1 MGTWGPFQRR
11 VFILLCLTSIPCGYN
26 ILSVIFLLAI
36 PSHHCYIPTQ
46 SNLSQDWIEASI
58 PVQEEAGKLERSSCG
73 RYELDLVKNLSALGI
88 RPGLELVH
96 NLSALASGPESV
108 FSNLNQEGCK
118 DGWTYSTEHY
128 QSTVVTEFNLVCSDQ
143 WKQPLTSFVYFLGGL
158 TGCLFSG
165 QISDRF
171 GRKPVLFGAIGM
183 LSVFSC
189 ALAFAPSWPIFT
201 ILFFMMGLGQIAC
214 YIVVFVLG
222 SEILT
227 GSTRVL
233 FSNMALPIIYT
244 TGMMALPGTAYLVRN
259 WRHLSLIMAVPGL
272 ACIPLWWLVPESPR
286 WLLSRGRL
294 LNAEFLLRAAALEN
308 RVEAPKVIFLPSK
321 GDEAE
326 SQKAKSLGFLDLL
339 RTRNIR
345 NMTLVQWLI
354 CPFLNY
360 FLLTVVELPA
370 YAASWLAACSFP
382 RRLSFISFTL
392 LGALALLL
400 IQITKHSHLAVT
412 LTLVLVGKFGILA
425 GSGMLYTFTGELS
438 PTVIRNTAMSS
449 CATFSRVGSSVSP
462 YLMQLAVF
470 YQFLPWIVVGS
481 LSLLSV
487 VLSVFLPETFRQPL
501 PDTIEQMAQTQR
513 SVSTVTVRCLS
524 AFPRGK
530 DRRSGLILT
539 IPLSSDQTSME
550 ELSAT
555 LDYLLSI
562 PSEKCKARGF
572 TVIVDGRKSQW
583 NIVKTV
589 VLMLQNV
596 IPAEVSLVC
605 VVKPDEFWDKK
616 VTHFCFWKEKDR
628 LGFEVILVSAN
639 KLTRYIEPC
648 QLTDDFGG
656 SLDYDHSDWLN
667 KRLVFEKFTKES
679 TSLLDEL
686 SIINESDKSNAVDK
700 DNRSADCALL
710 PSFDPE
716 TVLQT
721 GHELLSE
728 LQQRRF
734 NGSEG
739 GGGGQGGPAWCPM
752 EEELLAQPQVVTWL
766 QGPGSELLKTQQEI
780 GDSMRAAQALQQK
793 HEEIESQHSEWFAVY
808 VELNQQI
815 AALLSAG
822 EEEEVVE
829 LKALQQQLSDVC
841 YRQAAQLEGRQNVL
855 QAAQVFHSTTQE
867 LSQQLDGLLGMLCA
881 DVAPA
886 DGASIQQNL
895 KLLEE
900 KLQTVEAGLTSLR
913 QKGALLLEQMCSQ
926 PSWSLEE
933 TESPAGEQHDNVQH
947 IQAVM
952 EEMQLR
958 KQRCEDMVDVRRL
971 KMLQMAVEWLGELL
985 DALLKTHIRLGDDTQ
1000 ETRTMLDKH
1009 RKFVD
1014 VAQSTYDY
1022 GRQLLQAT
1030 VVLCQSL
1037 RCTTRSSGD
1046 TLPRLNRVWKQF
1058 TVSTEERQ
1066 QRLELALNFH
1076 TAAEKVLQQECVD
1089 AESLDEVDSLGKTL
1103 LDRLTMPVIFPDG
1116 SEQYFGSPSE
1126 TASAAEGVRERLLLV
1141 EERRLQ
1147 LQEARLHNDD
1157 EEEEEEEEEEEV
1169 LNGQEAR
1176 LDVIGEEL
1184 SEKEDQDE
1192 EEEEEAGQKDQDLER
1207 ATQDC

>member
-1 MGTWGPFQRR
+1 MSNVTMEA
-11 VFILLCLTSIPCGYN
+11 SN
-26 ILSVIFLLAI
+26 IL
-36 PSHHCYIPTQ
+36 
-46 SNLSQDWIEASI
+46 
-58 PVQEEAGKLERSSCG
+58 
-73 RYELDLVKNLSALGI
+73 
-88 RPGLELVH
+88 
-96 NLSALASGPESV
+96 
-108 FSNLNQEGCK
+108 
-118 DGWTYSTEHY
+118 
-128 QSTVVTEFNLVCSDQ
+128 
-143 WKQPLTSFVYFLGGL
+143 
-158 TGCLFSG
+158 
-165 QISDRF
+165 
-171 GRKPVLFGAIGM
+171 PVLKKK
-183 LSVFSC
+183 
-189 ALAFAPSWPIFT
+189 LAF
-201 ILFFMMGLGQIAC
+201 
-214 YIVVFVLG
+214 
-222 SEILT
+222 
-227 GSTRVL
+227 
-233 FSNMALPIIYT
+233 
-244 TGMMALPGTAYLVRN
+244 
-259 WRHLSLIMAVPGL
+259 LSG
-272 ACIPLWWLVPESPR
+272 
-286 WLLSRGRL
+286 
-294 LNAEFLLRAAALEN
+294 
-308 RVEAPKVIFLPSK
+308 
-321 GDEAE
+321 
-326 SQKAKSLGFLDLL
+326 
-339 RTRNIR
+339 
-345 NMTLVQWLI
+345 
-354 CPFLNY
+354 
-360 FLLTVVELPA
+360 
-370 YAASWLAACSFP
+370 
-382 RRLSFISFTL
+382 
-392 LGALALLL
+392 
-400 IQITKHSHLAVT
+400 
-412 LTLVLVGKFGILA
+412 
-425 GSGMLYTFTGELS
+425 
-438 PTVIRNTAMSS
+438 
-449 CATFSRVGSSVSP
+449 
-462 YLMQLAVF
+462 
-470 YQFLPWIVVGS
+470 
-481 LSLLSV
+481 
-487 VLSVFLPETFRQPL
+487 
-501 PDTIEQMAQTQR
+501 
-513 SVSTVTVRCLS
+513 
-524 AFPRGK
+524 GK

-550 ELSAT
+550 ELSDT

-686 SIINESDKSNAVDK
+686 SIINESEKSSSVDK
-700 DNRSADCALL
+700 EKSADCALL

-752 EEELLAQPQVVTWL
+752 EEELLAQPQVMKLLDSLREQYTKYQELCRQRNKRSQLDEIHTKVMQVVTWL

-780 GDSMRAAQALQQK
+780 GDSMRAAQALQVK

-815 AALLSAG
+815 AALLSAS
-822 EEEEVVE
+822 EEEEVLE

-855 QAAQVFHSTTQE
+855 QAAQGFHSSTQE

-900 KLQTVEAGLTSLR
+900 KLQSVEAGLSTLR
-913 QKGALLLEQMCSQ
+913 QKGALLMEQMCSQ
-926 PSWSLEE
+926 PTWALEE
-933 TESPAGEQHDNVQH
+933 TESPAGEQQDNVQH

-971 KMLQMAVEWLGELL
+971 KMLQMVQLFKCEEDALQAVEWLGELM
-985 DALLKTHIRLGDDTQ
+985 DALLKTHVRLGDDSQ
-1000 ETRTMLDKH
+1000 ENRTLLDKH

-1058 TVSTEERQ
+1058 SVTAEERQ

-1076 TAAEKVLQQECVD
+1076 SAAERVLQQECVD
-1089 AESLDEVDSLGKTL
+1089 TESLDEVDSSGKTL

-1116 SEQYFGSPSE
+1116 SEQYFGTPSD
-1126 TASAAEGVRERLLLV
+1126 TAAAAESVRERLLLV

-1157 EEEEEEEEEEEV
+1157 EEEEEEEEEM
-1169 LNGQEAR
+1169 LNGQESR

-1184 SEKEDQDE
+1184 SEKEEQDE
-1192 EEEEEAGQKDQDLER
+1192 EEEEEEREQDEDLER
-1207 ATQDC
+1207 AKQDC

>member
-1 MGTWGPFQRR
+1 MEATT
-11 VFILLCLTSIPCGYN
+11 ILP
-26 ILSVIFLLAI
+26 IL
-36 PSHHCYIPTQ
+36 
-46 SNLSQDWIEASI
+46 
-58 PVQEEAGKLERSSCG
+58 K
-73 RYELDLVKNLSALGI
+73 K
-88 RPGLELVH
+88 
-96 NLSALASGPESV
+96 
-108 FSNLNQEGCK
+108 K
-118 DGWTYSTEHY
+118 
-128 QSTVVTEFNLVCSDQ
+128 
-143 WKQPLTSFVYFLGGL
+143 
-158 TGCLFSG
+158 
-165 QISDRF
+165 
-171 GRKPVLFGAIGM
+171 
-183 LSVFSC
+183 
-189 ALAFAPSWPIFT
+189 LAFLSGNARTLID
-201 ILFFMMGLGQIAC
+201 
-214 YIVVFVLG
+214 VFAL
-222 SEILT
+222 
-227 GSTRVL
+227 
-233 FSNMALPIIYT
+233 SNSLP
-244 TGMMALPGTAYLVRN
+244 
-259 WRHLSLIMAVPGL
+259 H
-272 ACIPLWWLVPESPR
+272 
-286 WLLSRGRL
+286 
-294 LNAEFLLRAAALEN
+294 
-308 RVEAPKVIFLPSK
+308 
-321 GDEAE
+321 
-326 SQKAKSLGFLDLL
+326 
-339 RTRNIR
+339 
-345 NMTLVQWLI
+345 
-354 CPFLNY
+354 
-360 FLLTVVELPA
+360 
-370 YAASWLAACSFP
+370 
-382 RRLSFISFTL
+382 
-392 LGALALLL
+392 
-400 IQITKHSHLAVT
+400 
-412 LTLVLVGKFGILA
+412 
-425 GSGMLYTFTGELS
+425 
-438 PTVIRNTAMSS
+438 
-449 CATFSRVGSSVSP
+449 
-462 YLMQLAVF
+462 
-470 YQFLPWIVVGS
+470 
-481 LSLLSV
+481 
-487 VLSVFLPETFRQPL
+487 
-501 PDTIEQMAQTQR
+501 
-513 SVSTVTVRCLS
+513 
-524 AFPRGK
+524 
-530 DRRSGLILT
+530 
-539 IPLSSDQTSME
+539 
-550 ELSAT
+550 
-555 LDYLLSI
+555 
-562 PSEKCKARGF
+562 SEKCKARGF

-686 SIINESDKSNAVDK
+686 SIINESDKGSSVDK
-700 DNRSADCALL
+700 DKSADCALL

-721 GHELLSE
+721 GDVLECYSTSLLPD
-728 LQQRRF
+728 LCLTPDPP
-734 NGSEG
+734 
-739 GGGGQGGPAWCPM
+739 GPAWCPM
-752 EEELLAQPQVVTWL
+752 EEELLAQPQVMKLLDSLREQYTRYQELCRQRNKRTQLDEIHAKVMQVVTWL

-780 GDSMRAAQALQQK
+780 GDSIRAAQALQQK

-841 YRQAAQLEGRQNVL
+841 YRQASQLEGRQNVL
-855 QAAQVFHSTTQE
+855 QAAQGFHSSTQE

-913 QKGALLLEQMCSQ
+913 QKGGMLLEQMCNQ
-926 PSWSLEE
+926 PSWSPEE
-933 TESPAGEQHDNVQH
+933 TEIPAGEQQDNIQH

-971 KMLQMAVEWLGELL
+971 KMLQMVQLFKCEEDALQAVEWLSELL
-985 DALLKTHIRLGDDTQ
+985 DALLKTHVRLGDDTQ

-1066 QRLELALNFH
+1066 QRLELAL
-1076 TAAEKVLQQECVD
+1076 KRPYCECVD
-1089 AESLDEVDSLGKTL
+1089 MESLDDVDSTGKVL

-1126 TASAAEGVRERLLLV
+1126 TAAAAEGVRERLLLV

-1147 LQEARLHNDD
+1147 LRSCDSLTTTC
-1157 EEEEEEEEEEEV
+1157 
-1169 LNGQEAR
+1169 
-1176 LDVIGEEL
+1176 
-1184 SEKEDQDE
+1184 S
-1192 EEEEEAGQKDQDLER
+1192 
-1207 ATQDC
+1207 